1 MTPKQQYAEL
11 VAKNQIRFDA
21 SQQAALDEIERI
33 YGQLSGKFSWRR
45 WLGLSIKGLYLW
57 GPVGV
62 GKTLLM
68 DLLYKT
74 IPVKKKRMHF
84 YLFMQYIH
92 EQLSVFQ
99 GQKNP
104 LQKIAK
110 KISRECELILFDE
123 FYVKNIADA
132 MILGNLLKALFK
144 YKVCFVAT
152 SNTEPA
158 KLYWEGLQREQF
170 IPAILQIEK
179 HCEILEL
186 KAEQDYRLHH
196 LIDSQ
201 IYFCPENKAALEQLF
216 RNLTATHQVSHEP
229 LTINDR
235 LIEIQKR
242 SSDVL
247 WINFNDLCN
256 IPRSS
261 ADYALLI
268 KKYSPIIIS
277 GIPKISP
284 TDYARISNFI
294 QFIDIAYDNKI
305 HCVFSADVEINELY
319 TEGKYLQDFQRTQ
332 SRIHEMQSKDYVCG
346 E

>member
-1 MTPKQQYAEL
+1 MTPKQQYHQL
-11 VAKNQIRFDA
+11 VAEQQIRFDA
-21 SQQAALDEIERI
+21 TQQAALEQIERI
-33 YGQLSGKFSWRR
+33 YSQLSAPLPWRR
-45 WLGLSIKGLYLW
+45 WLNLPVKGLYLW
-57 GPVGV
+57 GSVGV

-92 EQLSVFQ
+92 EQLSIFQ

-110 KISRECELILFDE
+110 KISNECSLILFDE

-144 YKVCFVAT
+144 YQVCFVAT

-158 KLYWEGLQREQF
+158 KLYWDGLQREQF
-170 IPAILQIEK
+170 IPAILEIEN
-179 HCEILEL
+179 HCEVLEL
-186 KAEQDYRLHH
+186 KAEQDYRLNH
-196 LIDSQ
+196 LIDSA
-201 IYFCPENKAALEQLF
+201 IYFCPQNKPELEKLF
-216 RNLTATHQVSHEP
+216 QKLTATHQISHEP
-229 LTINDR
+229 LKINDR
-235 LIEIQKR
+235 LIKIQKR

-247 WINFNDLCN
+247 WIDFDDLCN

-261 ADYALLI
+261 ADYAVLVE
-268 KKYSPIIIS
+268 KYSPIIIS
-277 GIPKISP
+277 GIPKIAA

-305 HCVFSADVEINELY
+305 RCVFSADVEIDQLY
-319 TEGKYLQDFQRTQ
+319 TEGKYWQDFQRTQ

-346 E
+346 

>member
-1 MTPKQQYAEL
+1 MTPKQQYTDL
-11 VAKNQIRFDA
+11 VAKKLIRFDA
-21 SQQAALDEIERI
+21 TQQAALEEIERI
-33 YGQLSGKFSWRR
+33 YCQLSGTFSWHR
-45 WLGLSIKGLYLW
+45 WLNFPVKGLYLW
-57 GPVGV
+57 GSVGV

-74 IPVKKKRMHF
+74 IAIKKKRMHF

-92 EQLSVFQ
+92 EQLRVFQ

-110 KISRECELILFDE
+110 KISAECKLILFDE

-132 MILGNLLKALFK
+132 MILGELLKFLFK

-158 KLYWEGLQREQF
+158 KLYWDGLQREQF
-170 IPAILQIEK
+170 IPAILEIEK
-179 HCEILEL
+179 HCQVLEL
-186 KAEQDYRLHH
+186 RAEHDYRLNH
-196 LIDSQ
+196 LIDST
-201 IYFCPENKAALEQLF
+201 IYFCPQNKPEFEKLF
-216 RNLTATHQVSHEP
+216 QKLTAAHQISHDP

-235 LIEIQKR
+235 LIRIQKR

-247 WINFNDLCN
+247 WIDFDDLCN

-268 KKYSPIIIS
+268 KKYSPIMIS
-277 GIPKISP
+277 GIPKIAAN
-284 TDYARISNFI
+284 DYARISNFI

-305 HCVFSADVEINELY
+305 HCVFSSDVEINELY
-319 TEGKYLQDFQRTQ
+319 TEGKYWQDFQRTQ
-332 SRIHEMQSKDYVCG
+332 SRIHEMQSKDYVRD
-346 E
+346 